1 MLEIDNLMK
10 YFMTIFIGII
20 ISVFLSHECLLQP
33 NIVDIEY

>member
-20 ISVFLSHECLLQP
+20 VSIFLSQECLFQP
-33 NIVDIEY
+33 NIVSIE